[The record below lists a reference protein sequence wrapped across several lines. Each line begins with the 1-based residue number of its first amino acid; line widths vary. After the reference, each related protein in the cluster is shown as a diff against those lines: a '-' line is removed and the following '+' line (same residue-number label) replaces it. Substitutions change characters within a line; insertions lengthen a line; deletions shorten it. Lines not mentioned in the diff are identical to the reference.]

1 MTQHLNRLFRT
12 GSGITGGTRQG
23 PSLKNELTIQG
34 FPKCGLGS
42 PSHPHSLDLPPQ
54 GHPFPA
60 LEGVHNCLPN
70 GLGPIGV
77 LPPTPTRPGLQPDGN
92 IQSQASLY
100 SNSSSATNHV
110 TLDKWFSTG
119 GHLASQGTLGNV

>member
-1 MTQHLNRLFRT
+1 MTQHLNKLFRT
-12 GSGITGGTRQG
+12 GPCGHRRDKTGTLLQ
-23 PSLKNELTIQG
+23 ELIVQG
-34 FPKCGLGS
+34 FPNCGLGS
-42 PSHPHSLDLPPQ
+42 LSRRHSLDLPPQ

-60 LEGVHNCLPN
+60 LEVGHSCLPN
-70 GLGPIGV
+70 GLGPTGV
-77 LPPTPTRPGLQPDGN
+77 LPPTLTRPGLQPDGN

-119 GHLASQGTLGNV
+119 GHLASQGTRGNV